1 MIDYSQYAGQNQ
13 AQQYKQPQVV
23 QQQVQ
28 TVSPRK
34 PSVQFSPPPP
44 QPSYNTVQQDVYS
57 QSQDYSDNYSL
68 QVTYYLYT
76 LFKIL
81 CEGPLQIAQIS
92 KLLFLFF
99 IKTALNNVLI
109 PKNTLFSNCEYW
121 YLLVFNLKYTYA
133 ISINI
138 IIL

>member
-28 TVSPRK
+28 TASPRK

-68 QVTYYLYT
+68 QVTYYLHI
-76 LFKIL
+76 LFKVL
-81 CEGPLQIAQIS
+81 CEGPLQIAQILR
-92 KLLFLFF
+92 LLFLFF

-109 PKNTLFSNCEYW
+109 PKNTFANCENW
-121 YLLVFNLKYTYA
+121 YLLVFNLKYTFP

>member
-28 TVSPRK
+28 TASPRK

-57 QSQDYSDNYSL
+57 QSQDYSDNYSI
-68 QVTYYLYT
+68 QVTYYLHT
-76 LFKIL
+76 TFKIL
-81 CEGPLQIAQIS
+81 CEGPLQIAQILR
-92 KLLFLFF
+92 LLFLFF
-99 IKTALNNVLI
+99 IKTTLNNVLI
-109 PKNTLFSNCEYW
+109 PKNTFANCENW
-121 YLLVFNLKYTYA
+121 YLLVFNLKYTFA

>member
-1 MIDYSQYAGQNQ
+1 MWSHYSVNLVFATLVWEKIDKLLIYLLMTDYSQYAGQNQ

-28 TVSPRK
+28 TASPRK

-68 QVTYYLYT
+68 QV
-76 LFKIL
+76 
-81 CEGPLQIAQIS
+81 
-92 KLLFLFF
+92 LLPHSL
-99 IKTALNNVLI
+99 
-109 PKNTLFSNCEYW
+109 
-121 YLLVFNLKYTYA
+121 
-133 ISINI
+133 
-138 IIL
+138 

>member
-68 QVTYYLYT
+68 QVTYYLHT

-81 CEGPLQIAQIS
+81 CEGPLQIAQILR
-92 KLLFLFF
+92 LLFC

-109 PKNTLFSNCEYW
+109 PKNTFANCENW
-121 YLLVFNLKYTYA
+121 YLT
-133 ISINI
+133 
-138 IIL
+138 

>member
-28 TVSPRK
+28 TASPRK

-68 QVTYYLYT
+68 QVTT
-76 LFKIL
+76 
-81 CEGPLQIAQIS
+81 
-92 KLLFLFF
+92 LLF
-99 IKTALNNVLI
+99 TH
-109 PKNTLFSNCEYW
+109 
-121 YLLVFNLKYTYA
+121 
-133 ISINI
+133 SI
-138 IIL
+138 

>member
-28 TVSPRK
+28 TASPRK

-57 QSQDYSDNYSL
+57 QSQDYSDNYSI
-68 QVTYYLYT
+68 QVTYYLHT
-76 LFKIL
+76 TFKIL
-81 CEGPLQIAQIS
+81 CEGPLKIAQI
-92 KLLFLFF
+92 LRLFFLFF
-99 IKTALNNVLI
+99 IINALNNVLI
-109 PKNTLFSNCEYW
+109 PKNRFANCENW
-121 YLLVFNLKYTYA
+121 YLLVFNLKYTFA

>member
-1 MIDYSQYAGQNQ
+1 MKFLNFLFQECPPYMSNLGFQKQLWSHYSVNLVFATLVWEKIDKLLIYLLMTDYSQYAGQNQ

-28 TVSPRK
+28 TASPRK

-68 QVTYYLYT
+68 QV
-76 LFKIL
+76 
-81 CEGPLQIAQIS
+81 
-92 KLLFLFF
+92 LLPHSL
-99 IKTALNNVLI
+99 
-109 PKNTLFSNCEYW
+109 
-121 YLLVFNLKYTYA
+121 
-133 ISINI
+133 
-138 IIL
+138 